1 MNDDLKKAIIDKV
14 TEIIDKP
21 LRDAKVQI
29 DYHYDEVPLLR
40 YDVTEYILPNRC
52 GKESEVEE
60 GRCR

>member
-1 MNDDLKKAIIDKV
+1 MNDDLKKTIIDKV

-40 YDVTEYILPNRC
+40 YDVTEYILPNMC
-52 GKESEVEE
+52 EKESEVQDANIY
-60 GRCR
+60 